1 MKAFTCP
8 QCGASLEYERIVTV
22 TVKCHYC
29 NSVVVVPVDLRPPP
43 PPTPPR
49 PEREPLNSFGDSR
62 PNKTVPAL
70 IVALVL
76 IGGLSLLIV
85 GLSRS
90 SSNTNRST
98 GLFSTP
104 TPRRT
109 PTPVPT
115 PDPGYTVAFTFGA
128 EGTGPGF
135 FKDEMD
141 VAVDGEGRVYVSD
154 DTRRVQRFDASG
166 NFLGTWTIPS
176 ETKWY
181 KRLRGGPDKLLAP
194 RWGSQVYAVLAGVVA
209 KFEGATGEVLGAAH
223 GSDYVHDATLIPD
236 GGLLMVT
243 QKGDDDELV
252 LMGGDGRVSRRTHRF
267 VSSLLDKQLTV
278 KALRVAADGTGNT
291 FALYALGDVYG
302 EHWYDD
308 DDLAVF
314 RFTPEGKYVS
324 RFGSGGH
331 EPGQFGVPSAIAVDN
346 QSRIYVCEPFNKVHI
361 YADDGRHLSTFEAPH
376 MVKAL
381 TFDAAN
387 HLYIAGGHK
396 VSKLVLTR

>member
-8 QCGASLEYERIVTV
+8 QCGASLEYERIVTA

-43 PPTPPR
+43 PAPPR
-49 PEREPLNSFGDSR
+49 PEREPVTSFGDPQ
-62 PNKTVPAL
+62 PNKAMPAL

-76 IGGLSLLIV
+76 VGALTLLIV

-90 SSNTNRST
+90 SSNTNRSF
-98 GLFSTP
+98 GIVSTP

-109 PTPVPT
+109 PTPQPT
-115 PDPGYTVAFTFGA
+115 PDPGYSVVYTFGA

-154 DTRRVQRFDASG
+154 ETRRVQRFDPSG
-166 NFLGTWTIPS
+166 NFINTWTIPS

-181 KRLRGGPDKLLAP
+181 RRLRGAPDKLLAP

-209 KFEGATGEVLGAAH
+209 KFDGATGEVLGAAH

-252 LMGGDGRVSRRTHRF
+252 LMGGDGRVARRTHRF
-267 VSSLLDKQLTV
+267 VSSQLDKQLNV
-278 KALRVAADGTGNT
+278 KALRVAADGAGNT

-308 DDLAVF
+308 EDLAVF

-324 RFGSGGH
+324 RFGGGGH
-331 EPGQFGVPSAIAVDN
+331 EPGQFGVPAAIAVDN
-346 QSRIYVCEPFNKVHI
+346 RSRVYVCEPFDKIHV
-361 YADDGRHLSTFEAPH
+361 YADDGRHLSTFAAPH
-376 MVKAL
+376 QVKAL
-381 TFDAAN
+381 TFDAADN
-387 HLYIAGGHK
+387 LYIAGGHK

>member
-1 MKAFTCP
+1 M
-8 QCGASLEYERIVTV
+8 
-22 TVKCHYC
+22 
-29 NSVVVVPVDLRPPP
+29 
-43 PPTPPR
+43 
-49 PEREPLNSFGDSR
+49 
-62 PNKTVPAL
+62 
-70 IVALVL
+70 
-76 IGGLSLLIV
+76 
-85 GLSRS
+85 
-90 SSNTNRST
+90 
-98 GLFSTP
+98 
-104 TPRRT
+104 
-109 PTPVPT
+109 PT
-115 PDPGYTVAFTFGA
+115 PDPGYSVVYTFGA

-154 DTRRVQRFDASG
+154 ETRRVQRFDPSG
-166 NFLGTWTIPS
+166 NFINTWTIPS

-181 KRLRGGPDKLLAP
+181 RRLRGGPDKFLAP
-194 RWGSQVYAVLAGVVA
+194 RSGTQVYAVLAGVVA
-209 KFEGATGEVLGAAH
+209 KFDGATGEVLGAAH

-252 LMGGDGRVSRRTHRF
+252 LMGGDGRVARRTHRF
-267 VSSLLDKQLTV
+267 VSWLLDKRLTV
-278 KALRVAADGTGNT
+278 RALRVAADGTGNT

-308 DDLAVF
+308 GDLAVF

-324 RFGSGGH
+324 RFGGGGH

-346 QSRIYVCEPFNKVHI
+346 RSRVYVCEPFDKIHV

-376 MVKAL
+376 TVKSL

-387 HLYIAGGHK
+387 NLYIAGGHK